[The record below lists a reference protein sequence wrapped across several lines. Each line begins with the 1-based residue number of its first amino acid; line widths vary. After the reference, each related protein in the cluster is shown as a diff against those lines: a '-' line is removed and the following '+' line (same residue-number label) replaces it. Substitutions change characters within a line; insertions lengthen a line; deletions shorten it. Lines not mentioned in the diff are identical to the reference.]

1 MFVASFYCSL
11 NYNQRTEYIINVDD
25 VWKWIGFSQKSKA
38 KTLLEK
44 YFIVDKDYKVL
55 LSRTGEQ
62 TDGGRG
68 GHNKETIMLT
78 VRTLKLF
85 CLKAGTKKAE
95 QIHEYY
101 IKLEETS
108 LY

>member
-1 MFVASFYCSL
+1 MIEKNPITRLSGTYQHKLLIKIKSKFDDAEQQMFVASFYCSL

-68 GHNKETIMLT
+68 GHNK
-78 VRTLKLF
+78 
-85 CLKAGTKKAE
+85 
-95 QIHEYY
+95 
-101 IKLEETS
+101 
-108 LY
+108 